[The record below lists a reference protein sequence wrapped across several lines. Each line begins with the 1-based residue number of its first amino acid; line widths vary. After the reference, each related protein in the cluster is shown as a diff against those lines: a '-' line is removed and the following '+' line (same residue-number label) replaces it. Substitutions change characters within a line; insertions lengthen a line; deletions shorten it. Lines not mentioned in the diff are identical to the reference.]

1 VTINDRQFECNDCG
15 FKEDR
20 DGNGGLN
27 IKDVAITWFARLKK
41 CKGKKKKDGTVEP
54 NLLAAVDCNF
64 PLLPSKE
71 RNKRKEKSGG
81 LQSHA
86 TAGTGVDVNGPKDAG
101 TGVDVN
107 GPKDVVNNHPITR
120 DEPVVK
126 TGEAR
131 KIPAG

>member
-1 VTINDRQFECNDCG
+1 NHCGSSNVTINDRQFECNDCG

-81 LQSHA
+81 L
-86 TAGTGVDVNGPKDAG
+86 AG